1 MLNSILVDVFNS
13 FWDVKLSGA
22 KLYNKQIT
30 FIFLCLAPLIFPA
43 INGHRLVF
51 SGQSA
56 TKLAFN
62 NKRTMHNELSLEF
75 EREIVDTY
83 GKLTISNSYFCFFFH
98 GNHIMKNINKT
109 PANAV
114 FKRLSWTL
122 QSPFEDWTPSWE
134 YGIAHAI
141 SEIT

>member
-13 FWDVKLSGA
+13 FWDVKLSGT
-22 KLYNKQIT
+22 KVYNKQIT

-56 TKLAFN
+56 IKLAFN

-75 EREIVDTY
+75 EREIVDIY
-83 GKLTISNSYFCFFFH
+83 GELTISNSCFYVFFFSFFSRKSH
-98 GNHIMKNINKT
+98 YEKHKQDACECSVQKIVVDSSDSI
-109 PANAV
+109 
-114 FKRLSWTL
+114 
-122 QSPFEDWTPSWE
+122 
-134 YGIAHAI
+134 
-141 SEIT
+141 

>member
-13 FWDVKLSGA
+13 FWDVKLSGT
-22 KLYNKQIT
+22 KVYNKQIT

-62 NKRTMHNELSLEF
+62 NKRTMHNELSLED
-75 EREIVDTY
+75 RKSV
-83 GKLTISNSYFCFFFH
+83 
-98 GNHIMKNINKT
+98 
-109 PANAV
+109 V
-114 FKRLSWTL
+114 
-122 QSPFEDWTPSWE
+122 
-134 YGIAHAI
+134 
-141 SEIT
+141 

>member
-13 FWDVKLSGA
+13 FWDVKLSGT
-22 KLYNKQIT
+22 KVYNKQIT

-62 NKRTMHNELSLEF
+62 NKRTMHNEMSLEF
-75 EREIVDTY
+75 EREIDDIS
-83 GKLTISNSYFCFFFH
+83 GELTISNSCFNVFFFH

-122 QSPFEDWTPSWE
+122 QSPFEDRTPS
-134 YGIAHAI
+134 
-141 SEIT
+141 

>member
-13 FWDVKLSGA
+13 FWDVKLSGT
-22 KLYNKQIT
+22 KVYNKQIT

-43 INGHRLVF
+43 INGRRVVF

-75 EREIVDTY
+75 EREIVDIY
-83 GKLTISNSYFCFFFH
+83 GELTISNSCFYVFFFFVFFFH

-114 FKRLSWTL
+114 FKRLSCTL
-122 QSPFEDWTPSWE
+122 QSSFEDRTPS
-134 YGIAHAI
+134 
-141 SEIT
+141 